1 MCLVDVVIL
10 QFGFEP
16 RKRSSLVFINLK
28 TLANEID
35 MFGSLTSFG
44 SNKTIWFGKRLVDN
58 SQVYYRQDKL
68 L

>member
-1 MCLVDVVIL
+1 MCLVDVVIPH
-10 QFGFEP
+10 FGFEP

-58 SQVYYRQDKL
+58 SQVYECQDKL